1 MKRRIPSGLELDH
14 LRQHV
19 AELLDMLAT
28 LDAPIEGGWTPPVDI
43 LALPD
48 RFVVRLDLPG
58 IPREAISITLHGN
71 EVRVCG
77 CKRAPA
83 ALAPHRRFHAVE
95 RGFGPFELEIPLP
108 GPVACDRAR
117 ARLRLGVLELDLPRQ
132 SERRCTSRV
141 IPMTEDEDT

>member
-19 AELLDMLAT
+19 AELCDMLAT
-28 LDAPIEGGWTPPVDI
+28 LDVPAEGGWTPPVDI

-48 RFVVRLDLPG
+48 RFVVRIDLPG
-58 IPREAISITLHGN
+58 ISREAISITLQGN
-71 EVRVCG
+71 EVRVSG

-83 ALAPHRRFHAVE
+83 PVAPHRRFHAVE

-108 GPVACDRAR
+108 GPVVADAAR

-132 SERRCTSRV
+132 SERRCTFRLV
-141 IPMTEDEDT
+141 PITEDEEP